1 MNSRHPETPARGK
14 AGSEPQLL
22 TPFPVD
28 PLDPLDPVDPLENSK
43 NVIFAERVVI
53 FGPVSLE
60 NNKNKVST
68 LILPELLR
76 SRNKK

>member
-28 PLDPLDPVDPLENSK
+28 PLDPLDPAENSK
-43 NVIFAERVVI
+43 NAIFAERVVI
-53 FGPVSLE
+53 FGPCGVPGPPLGPHGSPGG
-60 NNKNKVST
+60 SAG
-68 LILPELLR
+68 LP
-76 SRNKK
+76 